1 MNKTIII
8 AEAGVNHNGDI
19 NTAKR
24 LIDVAA
30 KAGVDYVKFQT
41 FKADRLVSPKAKK
54 AKYQIE
60 NDISKDD
67 SQLNMLKKL
76 ELSDTDHKELITY
89 CKSKKISFFSTAF
102 DEEGISYLSTLNFDM
117 FKIPSGELTN
127 FPYLRAIAK
136 TGLPVILSTGMA
148 NLEEIEKSINILISN
163 GTKKNQIT
171 VLHCNTEYPTPMKD
185 VNLKAMLTIKEKLGV
200 AIGYSDHT
208 LGIEVPIAAVAMG
221 AEIIEKHFT
230 LDRNLKGPD
239 HKASLEPNELKEMVN
254 SIRNIEKAISGNGVK
269 EVSSSERKNINIA
282 RKSIHLSRDLKSGS
296 VITEKDI
303 ISLRPGDGICAMNWE
318 KIIGKTVNTDIKKF
332 TKLTW
337 EDIL

>member
-1 MNKTIII
+1 MNKIIII

-54 AKYQIE
+54 AKYQTE
-60 NDISKDD
+60 NEISKDN

-76 ELSDTDHKELITY
+76 ELSDTDHKELISY
-89 CKSKKISFFSTAF
+89 CKSKKINFFSTAF

-127 FPYLRAIAK
+127 YPYLRAIAK
-136 TGLPVILSTGMA
+136 TGLPVILSTGMS
-148 NLEEIEKSINILISN
+148 NLEEIEKSINVLISN

-269 EVSSSERKNINIA
+269 EASLSERKNINIA

-303 ISLRPGDGICAMNWE
+303 IPLRPGDGICTMNWE

>member
-1 MNKTIII
+1 MNKIIII

-30 KAGVDYVKFQT
+30 KSGVDYVKFQT
-41 FKADRLVSPKAKK
+41 FRADRLVSPSAQK

-76 ELSDTDHKELITY
+76 ELSDTDHKELISY
-89 CKSKKISFFSTAF
+89 CKSKKIKFFSTAF

-127 FPYLRAIAK
+127 LPYLRAIAK

-148 NLEEIEKSINILISN
+148 NLEEIEKSINVLISN

-269 EVSSSERKNINIA
+269 EASSSEKKNINIA
-282 RKSIHLSRDLKSGS
+282 RKSIHLSRDLKLGS

-303 ISLRPGDGICAMNWE
+303 IPLRPGDGICTMNWE